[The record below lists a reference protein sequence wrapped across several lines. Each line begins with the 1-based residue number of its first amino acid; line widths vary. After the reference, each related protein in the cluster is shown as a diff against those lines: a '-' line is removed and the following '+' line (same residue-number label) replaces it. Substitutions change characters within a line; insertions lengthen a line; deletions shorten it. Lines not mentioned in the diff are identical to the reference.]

1 MKKILCLLFTI
12 AISFSTFAIEGI
24 LVKTTDYSFQNKW
37 FKTISSSAPRLLQCD
52 TVYKNQTVSLT
63 AIAGGFAFDKNDL
76 ADVDYSIKVFTPD
89 GSVYFSQK
97 KLEVIKGKVE
107 NKNSFQMSRNILQ
120 ANFAGNDS
128 FGTYKIEIQ
137 ITDNISQE
145 VKKLATEIIL
155 AELPLYNKSKIDQE
169 KFNSWLD
176 RYFEHPL
183 PVTAVNNYI
192 FYSKSPLAED
202 DSKFLPIFSVFL
214 EIFKNNKYLYPQV
227 LDAFK
232 NEDEKTR
239 TYLVYLIHY
248 SQMGS
253 TEFFSQL
260 EGTEKLIY
268 SEIKDSKLP
277 DLYGEITDP
286 SQLDMLWST
295 FTAGGGYEPIL
306 KLIQTLEYT
315 KFQGKLEQYKTSK
328 QTEEDR
334 TLAIN
339 DAIYGSLT
347 WSFSSNCQQYDLVKS
362 YAKWALQF
370 ENLTEVQKNELKI
383 LLDKL

>member
-12 AISFSTFAIEGI
+12 TISFSIFAIEGI
-24 LVKTTDYSFQNKW
+24 LVKTTYYSFQNKW
-37 FKTISSSAPRLLQCD
+37 FKTISSSAPRLIQCD
-52 TVYKNQTVSLT
+52 TVYKNQTLFLT

-76 ADVDYSIKVFTPD
+76 ADVDYSIKVFNPD
-89 GSVYFSQK
+89 GSIYFSQK

-107 NKNSFQMSRNILQ
+107 NKNNLQMSRSILQ
-120 ANFAGNDS
+120 ANFSSNDS
-128 FGTYKIEIQ
+128 FGIYKIEIQ
-137 ITDNISQE
+137 ISDNITKE
-145 VKKLATEIIL
+145 VKNLTTEIIL
-155 AELPLYNKSKIDQE
+155 VELPHYKKIKIDQE
-169 KFNSWLD
+169 NFNSWID

-202 DSKFLPIFSVFL
+202 DSKFFPIFSIFL

-227 LDAFK
+227 LEAFK

-239 TYLVYLIHY
+239 TYLIYLIHY
-248 SQMGS
+248 SQMGT

-277 DLYGEITDP
+277 EIYGEITDP

-295 FTAGGGYEPIL
+295 FTASGGYEPIL
-306 KLIQTLEYT
+306 KLIKTLEYT
-315 KFQGKLEQYKTSK
+315 KFQGKLDQFKTSK
-328 QTEEDR
+328 QSDEDR
-334 TLAIN
+334 RLAIN
-339 DAIYGSLT
+339 NAIYDSLV
-347 WSFSSNCQQYDLVKS
+347 WSFSSNCQQYQLVKS

-370 ENLTEVQKNELKI
+370 EDLSEVQKNELKI